1 MLHLSKLTQDDS
13 MQIDIS
19 RIQHIAS
26 KLLKM
31 DIFYYETR
39 ARALSILVWFIRVLS
54 IIINALKNKDCYRV
68 DCMAY
73 CDQRSQ
79 SREQGI
85 HLN

>member
-39 ARALSILVWFIRVLS
+39 ARALSILV
-54 IIINALKNKDCYRV
+54 
-68 DCMAY
+68 
-73 CDQRSQ
+73 
-79 SREQGI
+79 
-85 HLN
+85 